1 MARTGLRN
9 DADVPPS
16 PRWVEGWR
24 RAPKV
29 RYPDPQILPPKTK
42 GRAMLVVEP
51 GSADAKQED
60 DTAEFALTAF
70 VEPRMIGGGNSKV
83 TKR

>member
-1 MARTGLRN
+1 
-9 DADVPPS
+9 
-16 PRWVEGWR
+16 
-24 RAPKV
+24 
-29 RYPDPQILPPKTK
+29 
-42 GRAMLVVEP
+42 MLVVEP